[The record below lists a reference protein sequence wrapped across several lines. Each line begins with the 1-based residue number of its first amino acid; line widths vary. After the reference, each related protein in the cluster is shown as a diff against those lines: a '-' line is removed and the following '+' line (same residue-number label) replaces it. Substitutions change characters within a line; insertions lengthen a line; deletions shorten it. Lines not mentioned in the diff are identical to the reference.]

1 MITLTVCLGSNA
13 QMAAHHID
21 KAVDFISAISEI
33 KHDTGPYLSDPEK
46 SASGPCYTN
55 RILILKA
62 AGDCDYFH
70 SLCKHY
76 ESLERCSTVEEG
88 RVTIDIDIVVC
99 DGEVLRP
106 LDFAS
111 AYFRKGIER
120 LKI

>member
-21 KAVDFISAISEI
+21 KAVVFISALAEI

-46 SASGPCYTN
+46 SAAGPRYTN
-55 RILILKA
+55 RILILEA
-62 AGDCDYFH
+62 VGDCDYFH

-76 ESLERCSTVEEG
+76 ESRERSSTVEEG

-99 DGEVLRP
+99 DSEVLRP

-111 AYFRKGIER
+111 SYFRKGMTM

>member
-1 MITLTVCLGSNA
+1 MNTLTVCLGSNA

-21 KAVDFISAISEI
+21 KAVEFISALAEI

-46 SASGPCYTN
+46 SAAGPRYTN
-55 RILILKA
+55 RILILEA
-62 AGDCDYFH
+62 VGDCDYFH

-76 ESLERCSTVEEG
+76 ESRERSSTVEEG

-111 AYFRKGIER
+111 AYFRKGMTM